1 MRAWRVAAVDQFVP
15 VDDGMVAAGTALAA
29 LFHTSRQSV
38 THVNA
43 LVIQPKHTPGLI

>member
-15 VDDGMVAAGTALAA
+15 VDDGTVAVSTAPGAM
-29 LFHTSRQSV
+29 FHLSRQSV

-43 LVIQPKHTPGLI
+43 LVIQLKHARGLI